1 MRGENN
7 IFVRYL
13 KTVPAPWHHKIHNPG
28 SNHRQDVI
36 VDYTSREICTL
47 KPYDPAI
54 SVEQYRRTVDLITLA
69 PELLAACI
77 EFAFMQDQA
86 GNLTEELAKLIHD
99 AGGPDIRD
107 RVKPPT
113 TPATTP
119 TPPTDNVLR
128 TKTKKGRRLPGNN

>member
-7 IFVRYL
+7 IFVRHL

-47 KPYDPAI
+47 KPYDPTI
-54 SVEQYRRTVDLITLA
+54 SVEQYRRTVDLIALA

-77 EFAFMQDQA
+77 EFAFMQDQQ
-86 GNLTEELAKLIHD
+86 GNLTEELAKLIYD
-99 AGGPDIRD
+99 AGGPDIRE
-107 RVKPPT
+107 RVN
-113 TPATTP
+113 TPANSTPEP
-119 TPPTDNVLR
+119 TPPKDNVSQ
-128 TKTKKGRRLPGNN
+128 TKTKKGRRLPGNT